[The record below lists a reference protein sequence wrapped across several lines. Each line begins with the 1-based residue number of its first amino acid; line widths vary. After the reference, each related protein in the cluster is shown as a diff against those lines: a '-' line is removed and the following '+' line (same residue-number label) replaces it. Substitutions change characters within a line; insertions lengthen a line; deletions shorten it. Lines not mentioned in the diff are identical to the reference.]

1 MISSR
6 ADAVVR
12 FADDWQRSLNSD
24 RLPPQIRDY
33 VPDGTQVRLAVLVDL
48 IRVDLRRR
56 WEREGLGKRIAEYRS
71 EFPEVADSPQLLDL
85 VCEEFLARRERGPLP
100 TEDFLAEYPDL
111 ADTVRERLADFAAE
125 DADEAGTAESSD
137 AVAALADLAP
147 GLRIDDFDLL
157 TDLGAGLLGRVF
169 LARQRSMQRLVAV
182 RFSAGRAGAPR
193 TMAQLDHAHIVRV
206 FDQRVLSADAAR
218 SSTVAG
224 PPANGSHS
232 VATAGDAEATITAPR
247 PTRDTARAEPFEPDD
262 TVATPRPDQ
271 AANRPSDDATIA
283 TPPLDRTANRA
294 TDDATIAAPPPK
306 RDAEAATSPLDRTT
320 NRPSD
325 DATIATPPLDRTANR
340 ATDDA
345 TIAAPP
351 PKRDAEA
358 ATSPLDRTTNRPS
371 DDATV
376 ATPPPERIANHPADS
391 ATIATPPLNRTASPP
406 SDDAAIPQPL
416 RSGLAGASVGRRSTA
431 DDATV
436 AAAHAVPSR
445 VGSDD
450 TTVHRT
456 RRPGR
461 DTAFL
466 SDRDAGPAAESGD
479 AAAALSPPDATLVDS
494 IGLDATR
501 PGRPD
506 HADSPAGPP
515 PLAAEARV
523 APLPRLVY
531 MQYLPGGTAVGVLE
545 QRRRGP
551 VTDGGVLL
559 LRAVDTAM
567 EAKGEIRPSDSSV
580 RAEIARLSWP
590 ETVAWVGR
598 RLADALDYAEHHGV
612 LHHDIKPANVLFTAE
627 GIPKLADFAL
637 GEAAARVPAPRD
649 SGSTDALTY
658 RSPEQLAHYLDP
670 GAPAPGNASDIFSLG
685 VLLWEMLTGVRPF
698 ADPPRIEDG
707 SVTETYARMLAVRR
721 DGVSAAALARL
732 PEDTPAALR
741 RVLLECL
748 HADPER
754 RWRSGAELAGQL
766 DLCLDSRARD
776 LVDPP
781 PDSLA
786 HRARG
791 WLLPV
796 AALCVGVPNVLAS
809 FYNIQLN
816 QALIIDRMSAA
827 DQEKFAAVGLINN
840 LVAFPVAALLLLFMT
855 RRPLTIAFR
864 LRRGRGYSARTL
876 AKARRDTLLMG
887 DWAVWIP
894 FGFWLVAGIVWPLGL
909 ASSGVDLPRGTFLHF
924 FAAQVVCAA
933 IALAYPFFPIMV
945 YAVRSIYP
953 QLLVRGGIGRDD
965 ERQLRALARRGNFYL
980 GAAASVPLL
989 GVASA
994 TFVNPA
1000 DLELV
1005 IVPVRVL
1012 SVGGILAFV
1021 LTYRLFRLLEADLLA
1036 LARAIPQRTR

>member
-1 MISSR
+1 MSSPR
-6 ADAVVR
+6 TDAVVR
-12 FADDWQRSLNSD
+12 FAADWQRSLHSD

-56 WEREGLGKRIAEYRS
+56 WEREGLGKRIAEYRE
-71 EFPEVADSPQLLDL
+71 EFPELAGGPELLDL
-85 VCEEFLARRERGPLP
+85 VCEEFLARRGRGPLP

-111 ADTVRERLADFAAE
+111 TDAIRERLADFAAE
-125 DADEAGTAESSD
+125 DADEAGESSD
-137 AVAALADLAP
+137 ALAALADLAP

-182 RFSAGRAGAPR
+182 RFSAGRAGAPH
-193 TMAQLDHAHIVRV
+193 TMAQLDHSHIVRV

-218 SSTVAG
+218 TLTVAG
-224 PPANGSHS
+224 APANGSPTS
-232 VATAGDAEATITAPR
+232 DAESTIAVPR
-247 PTRDTARAEPFEPDD
+247 PTIAEPFGP
-262 TVATPRPDQ
+262 
-271 AANRPSDDATIA
+271 DATV
-283 TPPLDRTANRA
+283 
-294 TDDATIAAPPPK
+294 AAPPPG
-306 RDAEAATSPLDRTT
+306 
-320 NRPSD
+320 
-325 DATIATPPLDRTANR
+325 RTASR
-340 ATDDA
+340 PDD
-345 TIAAPP
+345 
-351 PKRDAEA
+351 
-358 ATSPLDRTTNRPS
+358 

-376 ATPPPERIANHPADS
+376 AAPRLPCPERADLAAERRS
-391 ATIATPPLNRTASPP
+391 TA
-406 SDDAAIPQPL
+406 DDATVAEAHLRDTERRPAADDATAAQPHLRDTERADVAI
-416 RSGLAGASVGRRSTA
+416 GRRSTA

-436 AAAHAVPSR
+436 ATATHAARTRA
-445 VGSDD
+445 GSDD
-450 TTVHRT
+450 TTVTSPYRA
-456 RRPGR
+456 RRPRR
-461 DTAFL
+461 DSAPVP
-466 SDRDAGPAAESGD
+466 DHEAGQSAESGNGTAVLD
-479 AAAALSPPDATLVDS
+479 DPDATRADS
-494 IGLDATR
+494 IDPDATR
-501 PGRPD
+501 PGPRQYAATSTGKQP
-506 HADSPAGPP
+506 PAP
-515 PLAAEARV
+515 EAPV

-551 VTDGGVLL
+551 VTDGGALL

-567 EAKGEIRPSDSSV
+567 EDKGEIRPSDSSV

-598 RLADALDYAEHHGV
+598 RLADALDYAGHHGV

-637 GEAAARVPAPRD
+637 GEAAARIPAPRD
-649 SGSTDALTY
+649 PGATDALVY
-658 RSPEQLAHYLDP
+658 RSPEQLAQYLDP
-670 GAPAPGNASDIFSLG
+670 GAPAPGHASDVYSLG
-685 VLLWEMLTGVRPF
+685 VLLWEMLTGASPF
-698 ADPPRIEDG
+698 DDPPPTEEG

-721 DGVSAAALARL
+721 GGVPATALSRL

-748 HADPER
+748 HADPQR

-766 DLCLDSRARD
+766 DLCLDTRARD

-781 PDSLA
+781 PNSLA
-786 HRARG
+786 YRARG

-816 QALIIDRMSAA
+816 QALIIDRMAAA

-864 LRRGRGYSARTL
+864 LGRGEGYSAWTL

-894 FGFWLVAGIVWPLGL
+894 IGFWLVAGIIWPLGL
-909 ASSGVDLPRGTFLHF
+909 AFSGVDLPRGTFLHF

-953 QLLVRGGIGRDD
+953 QLLVRGGIGPGD
-965 ERQLRALARRGNFYL
+965 EKQLRALAKRGNFYL
-980 GAAASVPLL
+980 GVAASVPLL

-994 TFVNPA
+994 TFVNAA